1 VTERSKN
8 LMLMAATVCLMLL
21 LCEPALRL
29 WDRISPLDPRSNPST
44 PTNVIYLHDTGRYDP
59 RLGWTLK
66 EWVDS
71 PEFHTVEYG
80 IRRNNTTQTGLRA
93 GGILAVGSSF
103 TSGSEVADEQSWP
116 AQLER
121 LIGRPV
127 DNAGVGA
134 YALDQIVLRT
144 EQLLPVARPRVLLVG
159 LMDSVID
166 WSGYAITAGPKPF
179 FTVARGELI
188 THNIPVPSLDQALP
202 FQPIIKVLSYSL
214 VIDRLMAK
222 TPFGWRWWQARV
234 HNDQVDVSCR
244 LLRRLKQEADRL
256 EIRIILVPEP
266 WATDV
271 MSANVPPPR
280 LGRVMACTSAFGYQT
295 VDTFGAFR
303 AAYEADPAHFKE
315 FYVLKTDG
323 RLTHFSALGNRRVAE
338 LVAAALAVEPRPPE

>member
-8 LMLMAATVCLMLL
+8 MMLMAATVCLMLL

-29 WDRISPLDPRSNPST
+29 WERISPLDPDSNPST
-44 PTNVIYLHDTGRYDP
+44 PTSVIYLHDTGRYDP
-59 RLGWTLK
+59 QLGWTLK
-66 EWVDS
+66 AWVDS

-80 IRRNNTTQTGLRA
+80 IRRNDTTQTGLRA

-103 TSGSEVADEQSWP
+103 TAGSEVADEQSWP

-134 YALDQIVLRT
+134 YAFDQIVLRT

-159 LMDSVID
+159 LMDGVID

-179 FTVARGELI
+179 FTVARGQLV
-188 THNIPVPSLDQALP
+188 THNIPVPSLEQALP
-202 FQPIIKVLSYSL
+202 FQPIMKVLSYSH
-214 VIDRLMAK
+214 VIDRLMVK
-222 TPFGWRWWQARV
+222 TPFGWPWWQARV
-234 HNDQVDVSCR
+234 NNDQVDVSCR

-256 EIRIILVPEP
+256 EIRIVLVPEL

-280 LGRVMACTSAFGYQT
+280 LGRVMACASALGYQT
-295 VDTFGAFR
+295 VNTFGAFR
-303 AAYEADPAHFKE
+303 AAYEADPNRFKE
-315 FYVLKTDG
+315 FYMLQTNG

-338 LVAAALAVEPRPPE
+338 LVAAALAVEPRSPE